1 MTNAAEKRH
10 LDRVGSLG
18 CALCR
23 RIGYGETPAEVH
35 HIREGQGAAQRAQNW
50 LTIPLCPTHHRG
62 DHGIHGDRKSFRNA
76 AVDELDLLSD
86 TIALIYGSKK

>member
-1 MTNAAEKRH
+1 MTTAAEKRH
-10 LDRVGSLG
+10 LNLVASLG

-23 RIGYGETPAEVH
+23 HLGYGETQAEIH
-35 HIREGQGAAQRAQNW
+35 HIREGQGMAQRAQNW
-50 LTIPLCPTHHRG
+50 LAIPLCTPHHRG
-62 DHGIHGDRKSFRNA
+62 PNGIHGDRKAFKNA